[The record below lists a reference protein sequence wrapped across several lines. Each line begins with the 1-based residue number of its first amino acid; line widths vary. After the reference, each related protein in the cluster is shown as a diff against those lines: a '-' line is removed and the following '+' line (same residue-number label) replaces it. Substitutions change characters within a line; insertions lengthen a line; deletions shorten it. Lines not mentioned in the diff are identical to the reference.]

1 MGYIF
6 VALGLG
12 FFIGYRRMLNEKMI
26 ALNGKLQN
34 VWLFLL
40 IFSMGM
46 KIGMDKDILQQLPA
60 LGGRALLY
68 AVASSAGSVLVVYI
82 ISKVFFREEGEK

>member
-1 MGYIF
+1 MGKIF
-6 VALGLG
+6 LALGLG

-26 ALNGKLQN
+26 VINGKLQN
-34 VWLFLL
+34 FWLFLL

-46 KIGMDKDILQQLPA
+46 KIGMDKGILEQLPV

-68 AVASSAGSVLVVYI
+68 AMVTIAGSVLVVYI
-82 ISKVFFREEGEK
+82 ISKIFFREGEKE